1 MRDTRIGR
9 QKRKTANLL
18 NEENIISKALK
29 RGQDLA
35 VHISDNL
42 KKKVFKEK
50 DLKVIEHSRYL
61 LGASELVE
69 RINVPGGC
77 GGAVMISNLTWNR
90 FEDSSVAV
98 DPTLSNRI
106 HTEDYKAEY
115 KKYCKRLET
124 IAEEVTKNKWDD
136 MEILERFLND
146 KALYEGIEAVISV
159 QLRAGLLVSV
169 ESVVEGW
176 ISVMEH
182 HASQRRTLGD
192 VKLKEEM
199 TIAVN
204 GPELVHSDAVLKVYY
219 CSVLGS

>member
-77 GGAVMISNLTWNR
+77 GGDVMISNLTWNR

-98 DPTLSNRI
+98 DSRSFIIENCTAPI
-106 HTEDYKAEY
+106 
-115 KKYCKRLET
+115 RL
-124 IAEEVTKNKWDD
+124 WF
-136 MEILERFLND
+136 R
-146 KALYEGIEAVISV
+146 
-159 QLRAGLLVSV
+159 
-169 ESVVEGW
+169 
-176 ISVMEH
+176 
-182 HASQRRTLGD
+182 
-192 VKLKEEM
+192 LK
-199 TIAVN
+199 
-204 GPELVHSDAVLKVYY
+204 SSY
-219 CSVLGS
+219 SR